1 MEQAIAPGQVP
12 AEYIEP
18 NYLAIWLYL
27 AVLTALEL
35 LVVYARLDKA
45 LMIGLLIGLAWAKV
59 AMVAMY
65 FMHLRFERRGM
76 LVVALSPLLL
86 IVVMVTAMVPDVSTR
101 DYARR
106 HSGEVAWMVQAVAHN
121 LQGGNPNSVGLSK
134 PQGNGAG
141 R

>member
-1 MEQAIAPGQVP
+1 MDQAIEPGQVP

-45 LMIGLLIGLAWAKV
+45 LMVGLLIGLAWAKV

-86 IVVMVTAMVPDVSTR
+86 IMVMATALVPDVSTR
-101 DYARR
+101 DYARHR
-106 HSGEVAWMVQAVAHN
+106 SGEVAWMVQAVAHN
-121 LQGGNPNSVGLSK
+121 LNGANPNTS
-134 PQGNGAG
+134 GAG

>member
-1 MEQAIAPGQVP
+1 MDQAIGSGQVP

-45 LMIGLLIGLAWAKV
+45 LMVGLLIGLAWAKV

-86 IVVMVTAMVPDVSTR
+86 IAVMVTALVPDFSTR
-101 DYARR
+101 DYPR
-106 HSGEVAWMVQAVAHN
+106 HGSGEVAWMVQAVAHN
-121 LQGGNPNSVGLSK
+121 LNGANPNASGT
-134 PQGNGAG
+134 G